1 MPRKFKC
8 HFLNTLYFLFSFLR
22 TDWIVRQNVTK
33 VFVWNWSD
41 IYITIQWKIM
51 SNFLQLLSPLLR
63 KFRTSTRSSLSK
75 QQNSQTSSSSENNE
89 DENENEE
96 ATKTT
101 PEEKEKSRRSETDPP
116 TNEKQPQLS
125 KATKGIYDLRIDKQT
140 WITFKD
146 TNLLDIYIF
155 VDEK

>member
-1 MPRKFKC
+1 
-8 HFLNTLYFLFSFLR
+8 
-22 TDWIVRQNVTK
+22 
-33 VFVWNWSD
+33 
-41 IYITIQWKIM
+41 M

-63 KFRTSTRSSLSK
+63 KFRTSTRRKSFSK
-75 QQNSQTSSSSENNE
+75 QNSQTSSSSENNE

-125 KATKGIYDLRIDKQT
+125 KATKGIYDLRIDKHT
-140 WITFKD
+140 WISLKD
-146 TNLLDIYIF
+146 TNCLEFHDCKSRLIN
-155 VDEK
+155 

>member
-1 MPRKFKC
+1 
-8 HFLNTLYFLFSFLR
+8 
-22 TDWIVRQNVTK
+22 
-33 VFVWNWSD
+33 
-41 IYITIQWKIM
+41 M

-63 KFRTSTRSSLSK
+63 KFRTSTRRKSFSK
-75 QQNSQTSSSSENNE
+75 QNSQTSSASSENNE
-89 DENENEE
+89 DENEKEEE
-96 ATKTT
+96 AKKTT
-101 PEEKEKSRRSETDPP
+101 PKEKSETDPP

>member
-1 MPRKFKC
+1 
-8 HFLNTLYFLFSFLR
+8 
-22 TDWIVRQNVTK
+22 
-33 VFVWNWSD
+33 
-41 IYITIQWKIM
+41 M

-155 VDEK
+155 FDEK

>member
-1 MPRKFKC
+1 
-8 HFLNTLYFLFSFLR
+8 
-22 TDWIVRQNVTK
+22 
-33 VFVWNWSD
+33 
-41 IYITIQWKIM
+41 M

-89 DENENEE
+89 HENENEE

-140 WITFKD
+140 WITLKIQIFWIFTFSLIKSRFNFQCFWFD
-146 TNLLDIYIF
+146 QILLYFITQIQTHHIVKLQKSVIF
-155 VDEK
+155 TKAPKVGYN